1 MRGAAIALVAA
12 LLFAGCEENTAPNP
26 KTAEPTADKAQPPAN
41 APGTAVTDALFE
53 ALARKYP
60 EDVATIRRLT
70 AETLAKVRAKGLE
83 VDEPRLLKDMAGIP
97 LRKGTSIGYADAIVA
112 YGVLRRERTSHE
124 KTIKHLAG
132 ALDPP
137 FNRTHP
143 RDR

>member
-1 MRGAAIALVAA
+1 MTRYVAIALTIA
-12 LLFAGCEENTAPNP
+12 LLATGCEEAAAP
-26 KTAEPTADKAQPPAN
+26 EPNAAKPAPAN
-41 APGTAVTDALFE
+41 DVAPANTDALYE

-60 EDVATIRRLT
+60 EDAATIHRLT
-70 AETLAKVRAKGLE
+70 ATELAKVRAKGLE

-97 LRKGTSIGYADAIVA
+97 LRKGTSIRYVDAIVA

-124 KTIKHLAG
+124 KTIQRLAG

-137 FNRTHP
+137 LNRTHP